1 MEGEDIRGTGGF
13 SPEVLKAFLHQARLH
28 IECVTTACSDSGY
41 TQPSNMNYDLLT
53 LYVFYFS
60 EEDLEKLLATYAKQN
75 KSSVFL
81 GGRHDATTSS
91 PQCYTTS
98 QGSSRGSQR
107 CDKPGH
113 KRAMNTSVAALHE
126 NPKTTSDHP
135 QLRKNPFTSQ
145 VDQQSACAPVTRT
158 QKYAWTGNFP
168 PASSLY
174 STHCT
179 EHAESSSHQDMLTR
193 FLAGVNCNS
202 TSTVVG
208 SQGAGTGADPGER
221 KSSAAG
227 RVRLKPH
234 QRSLSVQSVASTT
247 TSTASSRYIGLGLIQ
262 PWLQFCSFRDL
273 IHIDI
278 HADVSQKLCHL
289 RRLSSKIVDLIS
301 LWVENIF

>member
-1 MEGEDIRGTGGF
+1 M
-13 SPEVLKAFLHQARLH
+13 
-28 IECVTTACSDSGY
+28 
-41 TQPSNMNYDLLT
+41 
-53 LYVFYFS
+53 
-60 EEDLEKLLATYAKQN
+60 EKLLATYAKQN

-107 CDKPGH
+107 CDKLGH
-113 KRAMNTSVAALHE
+113 ERTMNTSVAALQE
-126 NPKTTSDHP
+126 KPKTASGHP

-168 PASSLY
+168 LASSLY

-179 EHAESSSHQDMLTR
+179 EHAESSSHRDILTR

-202 TSTVVG
+202 TSTVG
-208 SQGAGTGADPGER
+208 SQSAGAGADPGER
-221 KSSAAG
+221 KSSPAG

-234 QRSLSVQSVASTT
+234 QRSLSMQSVASTT
-247 TSTASSRYIGLGLIQ
+247 TSTASSRYIGPGLIQ
-262 PWLQFCSFRDL
+262 PCIAWLQFCSFRYL

-301 LWVENIF
+301 PCVENIF